1 MSKLSVTEFRDL
13 ISDGAI
19 VYCTNREDCL
29 EVIDFLQSLGFPL
42 SETIMDFER
51 TETYLSPGLSLGDM
65 VISRYENRYIKK
77 ALLETQ
83 TPTVTRFK
91 LSRTIIIHFKEVPFK
106 EVCSQQSDED
116 FYECFT
122 RFLLS

>member
-1 MSKLSVTEFRDL
+1 MSELSVAEFKDL

-29 EVIDFLQSLGFPL
+29 EVIALLQSLGFPL
-42 SETIMDFER
+42 PETIMNFEY
-51 TETYLSPGLSLGDM
+51 TETYLSPGLNLGDM
-65 VISRYENRYIKK
+65 VISRYENRYIKDV
-77 ALLETQ
+77 LLKTQ
-83 TPTVTRFK
+83 TP
-91 LSRTIIIHFKEVPFK
+91 RTIIRFEQVPFK
-106 EVCSQQSDED
+106 EFTEESSTED

>member
-1 MSKLSVTEFRDL
+1 MSKLSVTEFKDL

-19 VYCTNREDCL
+19 VYCANREEYL

-51 TETYLSPGLSLGDM
+51 TETYLSPGLNLGDM
-65 VISRYENRYIKK
+65 VISRYENRYIKNV
-77 ALLETQ
+77 LLKTQ
-83 TPTVTRFK
+83 TP
-91 LSRTIIIHFKEVPFK
+91 RTIIRFEQVPFK
-106 EVCSQQSDED
+106 EFTKESSAEE